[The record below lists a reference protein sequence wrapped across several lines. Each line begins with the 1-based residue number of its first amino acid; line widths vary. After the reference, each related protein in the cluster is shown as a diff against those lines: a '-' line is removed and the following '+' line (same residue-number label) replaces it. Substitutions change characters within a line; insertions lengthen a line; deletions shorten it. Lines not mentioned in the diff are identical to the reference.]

1 MSYSTDLRE
10 RVVDFIN
17 EGGSKAEASRRF
29 KVGLRTIYYWLQ
41 RPDLAPTPRG
51 NCDRK
56 LKKEELAKHVAAYPD
71 ALLRERAEHF
81 GVRISTV
88 SAALTLM
95 KVRKKNATL
104 RRT

>member
-1 MSYSTDLRE
+1 MLGEAFGQHPPKKVTDS
-10 RVVDFIN
+10 
-17 EGGSKAEASRRF
+17 G
-29 KVGLRTIYYWLQ
+29 YWLQ

-88 SAALTLM
+88 SAALKVM